1 MKGVRSRT
9 KIASV
14 AGKAEKNTASAPP
27 AAQSSPYRV
36 YTGVIQGLYEGRFA
50 PGQRLVEADLS
61 QMYGVSRN
69 SVREALHRLAA
80 ERVVSLNLH
89 RGAQI
94 RLLTRREA
102 QNILELLELLIG
114 LSARLAAK
122 EIKRKEAEKY
132 FTAVL
137 QNLLSFE
144 RRPDSYDLLKA
155 RNAFYRALIDI
166 GGNVELAR
174 VLPSMHVHLLRVQ
187 FRAYDPT
194 IQQESF
200 PDYQKLGEAVLAGDA
215 RRAEAAGQA
224 HVRRIAKAFESLS
237 DDAFASSL
245 NEVSPEWG
253 HTA

>member
-27 AAQSSPYRV
+27 AGQSSPYRV

-132 FTAVL
+132 FSAVL
-137 QNLLSFE
+137 QNLLRS
-144 RRPDSYDLLKA
+144 
-155 RNAFYRALIDI
+155 
-166 GGNVELAR
+166 NV
-174 VLPSMHVHLLRVQ
+174 
-187 FRAYDPT
+187 
-194 IQQESF
+194 
-200 PDYQKLGEAVLAGDA
+200 G
-215 RRAEAAGQA
+215 
-224 HVRRIAKAFESLS
+224 RIHMTF
-237 DDAFASSL
+237 
-245 NEVSPEWG
+245 
-253 HTA
+253 